1 MLSYN
6 QLPNR
11 FLFILTPQSP
21 TIPGNYIHYLLEAF
35 VAPPLGGMEPLTPL
49 VPLRSLERASLIMD

>member
-35 VAPPLGGMEPLTPL
+35 VAPPLGGIEPLIPL
-49 VPLRSLERASLIMD
+49 VPLRSLERAPLIVD